1 MKKIFTLIL
10 VTFASLSFAN
20 ANNDPNKGGDENKT
34 STILSFKNRS
44 NPSQSKWFASIGAGA
59 QIYFG
64 DHDKQMKSVG
74 ERITPKFEVT
84 AGTWFHHLFGVR
96 LNVNLAKMK
105 GLTQNNDLRTP
116 GTPLYDY
123 GHPTMTLMEQEF
135 TYMNIHADLMFD
147 WLNDATG
154 VNPDR
159 IYSLIPYVGVGLVT
173 AVDKQKGTSVAAN
186 LGLLQSFKVSNKF
199 NVNLDIKGNVFADKV
214 DAELG
219 GRNFEGQLSA
229 VVGLQYSF

>member
-20 ANNDPNKGGDENKT
+20 ANSDPNKGGDENKT
-34 STILSFKNRS
+34 STIGSFQNRP
-44 NPSQSKWFASIGAGA
+44 NATQGKWFASIGAGA

-64 DHDKQMKSVG
+64 DHDKQMRSVG

-84 AGTWFHHLFGVR
+84 AGTWFHPLFGVR
-96 LNVNLAKMK
+96 INVNMAKMK
-105 GLTQNNDLRTP
+105 GLTQHDYLQTP
-116 GTPLYDY
+116 GTPEYDY
-123 GHPTMTLMEQEF
+123 GHPTMTLKEQEF
-135 TYMNIHADLMFD
+135 NYMNIHADLMFD
-147 WLNDATG
+147 WLNDASG

-173 AVDKQKGTSVAAN
+173 ALDKQKGTSFSPN
-186 LGLLQSFKVSNKF
+186 LGVLQSFKVSDKF
-199 NVNLDIKGNVFADKV
+199 NVNFDVKGNIFLDKV
-214 DAELG
+214 DGEFG